1 MLYVQSVNDQ
11 TPELLKKNG
20 CLFWYATL
28 AEQNHPLNNYER
40 TKLEVYL
47 NIKKMGQNVLL
58 AVCDCDLLGRTLREG
73 KIVFHIKNEFYN
85 GRKASVD
92 EAVGL
97 INNSTI
103 VNLVGK
109 NCVEKAI
116 AQGYVHP
123 EAVIKIEGIPHAQI
137 MKF

>member
-1 MLYVQSVNDQ
+1 M
-11 TPELLKKNG
+11 
-20 CLFWYATL
+20 
-28 AEQNHPLNNYER
+28 
-40 TKLEVYL
+40 EVYL
-47 NIKKMGQNVLL
+47 NLKKVGKNVLL

-73 KIVFHIKNEFYN
+73 KIVFHVKDDFYN
-85 GRKASVD
+85 GRKATLD

-116 AQGYVHP
+116 SKGYVHP
-123 EAVIKIEGIPHAQI
+123 EAVLKIEGIPHAQI
-137 MKF
+137 VKL